1 MNLDEGQ
8 KKQVAAWIAEG
19 LKLAD
24 IQKRIEADFGLR
36 LTYLEAR
43 LLMNE
48 LQLSPRDQEAK
59 AAPVNS
65 KTIETKTTGPTPA
78 QGPASG
84 AEPAGGGVSVTVD
97 RVTRPGALVSG
108 KASFSDGQSAEWFL
122 DQTGR
127 LGFVPKQQGYRPSE
141 TDLEVFQSALQSE
154 LQKLGY

>member
-8 KKQVAAWIAEG
+8 KKTVAAWIAEG

-24 IQKRIEADFGLR
+24 IQKRIETEFGLR

-48 LQLSPRDQEAK
+48 LQLSPKDPEVK
-59 AAPVNS
+59 APPVTS
-65 KTIETKTTGPTPA
+65 KTLETKTTGPAPPA
-78 QGPASG
+78 ADAGSG
-84 AEPAGGGVSVTVD
+84 PAGGRVSVSVD
-97 RVTRPGALVSG
+97 NVTRPGSLVSG

-127 LGFVPKQQGYRPSE
+127 LGFMPKQQGYRPSE
-141 TDLEVFQSALQSE
+141 ADMEGFQAQLQTE